1 MDAIADLEESLN
13 QVCAAITVT
22 LTRHSSLIS
31 DFALFQPQPKA
42 STSAMT
48 IEASAEEDL
57 ATLEAEIRREELEIL
72 ALKEARRELDKEARQ
87 VDASRMRS
95 GPSMQSRAPPARTA
109 LAKTAPSSVK
119 TSTASSNPSR
129 PPPAKA
135 PMSAT
140 TSATT
145 IGGRRVPDVVA
156 RRMAEQKA
164 AAAAVSNRSSK
175 TPSPS
180 SPPVVTQATHP
191 SLNTSVPAVNVQSP
205 SNTSMANDEDEDQT
219 VVLSGRKGKDL
230 ASVTEDTQTH
240 EEATAS
246 TPPPKRQLQPRLPV
260 EQLDKVLV
268 GWKRDMSSSPDIS

>member
-1 MDAIADLEESLN
+1 M
-13 QVCAAITVT
+13 
-22 LTRHSSLIS
+22 S

-95 GPSMQSRAPPARTA
+95 GSSTQSRAPPARTA
-109 LAKTAPSSVK
+109 PAKTAPSSVK

-135 PMSAT
+135 PMSTT

-145 IGGRRVPDVVA
+145 IGGRRVPEVVA

-164 AAAAVSNRSSK
+164 AAAAAASSRTSK
-175 TPSPS
+175 TS
-180 SPPVVTQATHP
+180 SPPPAVTVSKS
-191 SLNTSVPAVNVQSP
+191 SLNASVPAVNVQSP

-219 VVLSGRKGKDL
+219 VVLGGRKGEDL
-230 ASVTEDTQTH
+230 ASITEDTQTH

-246 TPPPKRQLQPRLPV
+246 TPPPKRKLQPRLPV

-268 GWKRDMSSSPDIS
+268 GWKLDMSSFPDIS